1 MSRETEMDS
10 KIQSLRKQIAQ
21 IGSMSIM
28 DRAKRTR
35 LERNIHPFVE
45 TPILK
50 ITTECCSTRLV
61 QTNTVKSI
69 KIRIRFDNLES

>member
-21 IGSMSIM
+21 IGSMSTM

-50 ITTECCSTRLV
+50 ITTEC
-61 QTNTVKSI
+61 
-69 KIRIRFDNLES
+69 

>member
-50 ITTECCSTRLV
+50 ITTEC
-61 QTNTVKSI
+61 
-69 KIRIRFDNLES
+69 